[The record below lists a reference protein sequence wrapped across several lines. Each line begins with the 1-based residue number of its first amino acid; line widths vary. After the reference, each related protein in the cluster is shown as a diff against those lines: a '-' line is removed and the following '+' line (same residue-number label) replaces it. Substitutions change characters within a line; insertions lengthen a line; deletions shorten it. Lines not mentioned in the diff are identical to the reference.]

1 MDSRT
6 LLALVLSIAVLI
18 AFQFFFGGD
27 VSQPPREETGVE
39 NIPATGV
46 SEQAPDHEYGK
57 RIRTD
62 GGADVSSLSGIRSPD
77 IPVDTKAPLRKA
89 RDITVETDLYQL
101 VFSERGGT
109 VKKYLLKQYLTTLSD
124 DAAPVNL
131 IDVSSL
137 HLPLGLQMESQ
148 PPVDLSSQFFE
159 PDKEGLKLTRAGEE
173 AQLKFTCNMSNGIKI
188 TRAYTFHQGSYWID
202 LSVYLSGAG
211 TIPGTL
217 CLYNKPGKGGSG
229 LSGLTYSRFTFT
241 GPSYYAKNELHEI
254 KLDDIGEKHAYT
266 GPVDWMGYGDD
277 YFMTALIPI
286 VSEGPW
292 NVLIEKKEADG
303 LTESRLTALKPSPKG
318 AGQGVE
324 VLNLGIYFGPK
335 DIDRL
340 NALGHNL
347 SKAINFGWFDPI
359 AKPLLYFLKF
369 LYRYIHNYGL
379 AIIIVTILIK
389 VAFWPLAQKSA
400 KSMKTMQKLQPK
412 MAKLKEKYGKDK
424 EKMNKELMQLYKT
437 YKVNPMGGCLP
448 MLLQIPV
455 FFALYKVL
463 LQSIEVRHAPFM
475 LWINDLSA
483 PDRLMIPG
491 VNIPYLGGIPV
502 LTLLMGLS
510 MYLQQKLSPSSLDP
524 MQARM
529 MQFLPVIF
537 TCMFINFPSGLVLYW
552 LINNVLTIAQ
562 QHYVNKFTD

>member
-6 LLALVLSIAVLI
+6 LLALVLSIAVLVV
-18 AFQFFFGGD
+18 FQYFFGGD
-27 VSQPPREETGVE
+27 VSRPPREETGVE
-39 NIPATGV
+39 TIPDTGV
-46 SEQAPDHEYGK
+46 SEHATDYEYGK
-57 RIRTD
+57 RIGTD
-62 GGADVSSLSGIRSPD
+62 GSSQTSSLNAIRSPD

-109 VKKYLLKQYLTTLSD
+109 VKKYLLKQYLTMLKD
-124 DAAPVNL
+124 DALPVNL
-131 IDVSSL
+131 IDVSPL

-159 PDKEGLKLTRAGEE
+159 PDKEGLKLTKTGEE
-173 AQLKFTCNMSNGIKI
+173 AQLKFTCSMSNGIKI
-188 TRAYTFHQGSYWID
+188 TRVYTFHHGSYWID

-211 TIPGTL
+211 VIPGTL
-217 CLYNKPGKGGSG
+217 CLYNKPGKKAS
-229 LSGLTYSRFTFT
+229 TFTFT
-241 GPSYYAKNELHEI
+241 GPSYYSNDSLREV
-254 KLDDIGEKHAYT
+254 KLDDVGEKHTYT

-277 YFMTALIPI
+277 YFLTALIPTA
-286 VSEGPW
+286 SEGPW
-292 NVLIEKKEADG
+292 SILIEKKEADG

-318 AGQGVE
+318 TGQGVE

-369 LYRYIHNYGL
+369 LYQYIHNYGL
-379 AIIIVTILIK
+379 AIIVVTILIK
-389 VAFWPLAQKSA
+389 IAFWPLAQKSA

-412 MAKLKEKYGKDK
+412 MAKLKEKYGKDR

-463 LQSIEVRHAPFM
+463 LQSIELRHAPFM

-510 MYLQQKLSPSSLDP
+510 MFLQQKLSPSSLDP

>member
-18 AFQFFFGGD
+18 VFQFFSGGD
-27 VSQPPREETGVE
+27 VSQAPSKETGVG
-39 NIPATGV
+39 NVTTTDV
-46 SEQAPDHEYGK
+46 SEHAPDHEYGK
-57 RIRTD
+57 LIRTD
-62 GGADVSSLSGIRSPD
+62 GSSQISSLNGISRPD
-77 IPVDTKAPLRKA
+77 IPVDTKAPLREA

-101 VFSERGGT
+101 VFSEKGGT

-124 DAAPVNL
+124 DAPPVNL
-131 IDVSSL
+131 IDVSPP

-159 PDKEGLKLTRAGEE
+159 PDKEGLQLTQAGEE
-173 AQLKFTCNMSNGIKI
+173 AQLKFTCNIPNGIKVI
-188 TRAYTFHQGSYWID
+188 KAYTFHQGSYWID

-217 CLYNKPGKGGSG
+217 CLYNKPGEN
-229 LSGLTYSRFTFT
+229 TNRFTFT
-241 GPSYYAKNELHEI
+241 GPAYYGNDSLREV
-254 KLDDIGEKHAYT
+254 KLKDIGEKHTYT
-266 GPVDWMGYGDD
+266 GPVDWIGYGNN
-277 YFMTALIPI
+277 YFITALIPM

-292 NVLIEKKEADG
+292 NISIEKKEADG

-318 AGQGVE
+318 AGQRVE
-324 VLNLGIYFGPK
+324 VLNLGVYFGPK

-412 MAKLKEKYGKDK
+412 MAKLKERYGKDK
-424 EKMNKELMQLYKT
+424 EKLNKELMQLYKT

-463 LQSIEVRHAPFM
+463 LQSIELRHAPFM

-510 MYLQQKLSPSSLDP
+510 MFFQQKLSPSSLDP
-524 MQARM
+524 TQARM

-537 TCMFINFPSGLVLYW
+537 TFMFINFPSGLVLYW
-552 LINNVLTIAQ
+552 LINNVLSIAQ

>member
-18 AFQFFFGGD
+18 GFQYFFGGD

-39 NIPATGV
+39 NVPTTGV
-46 SEQAPDHEYGK
+46 SEQASGHEYGE
-57 RIRTD
+57 RIRAD
-62 GGADVSSLSGIRSPD
+62 GEALSGIRNPD
-77 IPVDTKAPLRKA
+77 IPVDSKAPIRKA
-89 RDITVETDLYQL
+89 RDITVETDLYKL
-101 VFSERGGT
+101 VFSEKGGT

-124 DAAPVNL
+124 DALPVNL
-131 IDVSSL
+131 IDVSPPSL
-137 HLPLGLQMESQ
+137 SLGLQMESQ
-148 PPVDLSSQFFE
+148 PPIDLSSQFFE
-159 PDKEGLKLTRAGEE
+159 PDKEGLNLTQAGEE
-173 AQLKFTCNMSNGIKI
+173 AQLRFISNMSNGIKI
-188 TRAYTFHQGSYWID
+188 TRVYTFHQGSYWID

-211 TIPGTL
+211 TIPGSL
-217 CLYNKPGKGGSG
+217 CLYNKPGED
-229 LSGLTYSRFTFT
+229 TNRFTFT
-241 GPSYYAKNELHEI
+241 GTAYYGNDSLREV
-254 KLDDIGEKHAYT
+254 KLDDGEKHTYT
-266 GPVDWMGYGDD
+266 GPVDWIGYGDN
-277 YFMTALIPI
+277 YFITALIPI
-286 VSEGPW
+286 ISEGPW
-292 NVLIEKKEADG
+292 NILVEKKGADG
-303 LTESRLTALKPSPKG
+303 LTESRLTALKPSSES

-324 VLNLGIYFGPK
+324 ALNLGIYFGPK

-463 LQSIEVRHAPFM
+463 LQSIELRHAPFM

-491 VNIPYLGGIPV
+491 VSIPYLEGIPI

-510 MYLQQKLSPSSLDP
+510 MFLQQKLSPSSLDP
-524 MQARM
+524 TQARM

-552 LINNVLTIAQ
+552 LINNILTIAQ

>member
-18 AFQFFFGGD
+18 VFQYFFGRD
-27 VSQPPREETGVE
+27 VSQPPREETSFE
-39 NIPATGV
+39 TIPATGV
-46 SEQAPDHEYGK
+46 GEQAPDHEYGK

-62 GGADVSSLSGIRSPD
+62 GSSQTSSLNAIGSYD
-77 IPVDTKAPLRKA
+77 IPVDTKAPLRKV

-109 VKKYLLKQYLTTLSD
+109 VKKYLLKQYLATLTD
-124 DAAPVNL
+124 NAPPVNL
-131 IDVSSL
+131 IDVSPP

-159 PDKEGLKLTRAGEE
+159 PDKEGLKLTQAGEE

-188 TRAYTFHQGSYWID
+188 TREYTFHQGSYWID

-211 TIPGTL
+211 TIPGSL
-217 CLYNKPGKGGSG
+217 CLYNKPGEN
-229 LSGLTYSRFTFT
+229 TNRFTFA
-241 GPSYYAKNELHEI
+241 GPAYYGNDSLREV
-254 KLDDIGEKHAYT
+254 KLDDIGEKHTYT
-266 GPVDWMGYGDD
+266 GPVDWIGYGDD
-277 YFMTALIPI
+277 YFITALIPI

-292 NVLIEKKEADG
+292 NILIEKKEADG
-303 LTESRLTALKPSPKG
+303 LAESRLTALKPSPKG

-463 LQSIEVRHAPFM
+463 LQSIELRHAPFT

-510 MYLQQKLSPSSLDP
+510 MFLQQKLSPSSLDP

-537 TCMFINFPSGLVLYW
+537 TCMF
-552 LINNVLTIAQ
+552 
-562 QHYVNKFTD
+562 VN

>member
-18 AFQFFFGGD
+18 GFQFFFGGD
-27 VSQPPREETGVE
+27 VSQPPREETGVK
-39 NIPATGV
+39 NVPTTDV
-46 SEQAPDHEYGK
+46 SDQASDHKYGE

-62 GGADVSSLSGIRSPD
+62 RDALSGIISPD
-77 IPVDTKAPLRKA
+77 TPVDTKAPLRKA
-89 RDITVETDLYQL
+89 RDITVETDLYRL

-109 VKKYLLKQYLTTLSD
+109 AKKYLLKQYLTTLSD
-124 DAAPVNL
+124 DASPVNL
-131 IDVSSL
+131 IDVSPP

-159 PDKEGLKLTRAGEE
+159 PDKESLKLTQAGEE

-188 TRAYTFHQGSYWID
+188 IREYTFHQGSYWID

-211 TIPGTL
+211 TIPGSL
-217 CLYNKPGKGGSG
+217 CLYNKPGEN
-229 LSGLTYSRFTFT
+229 TNRFTFT
-241 GPSYYAKNELHEI
+241 GTAYYGNDSLREV
-254 KLDDIGEKHAYT
+254 KLDDGEKYTYT
-266 GPVDWMGYGDD
+266 GPVDWIGYGDN
-277 YFMTALIPI
+277 YFITALVPI
-286 VSEGPW
+286 ISEGPW
-292 NVLIEKKEADG
+292 NILIEKKGADG
-303 LTESRLTALKPSPKG
+303 LTESRLTALKPSSG
-318 AGQGVE
+318 SAGQGVE

-379 AIIIVTILIK
+379 AIIIVTVLIK

-463 LQSIEVRHAPFM
+463 LQSIELRHAPFM

-491 VNIPYLGGIPV
+491 VSIPYLGGIPV
-502 LTLLMGLS
+502 LTLLMGVS
-510 MYLQQKLSPSSLDP
+510 MFLQQKLSPSSLDP
-524 MQARM
+524 TQARM

>member
-6 LLALVLSIAVLI
+6 LLALVLSIAVLVV
-18 AFQFFFGGD
+18 FQYFFGGD
-27 VSQPPREETGVE
+27 VSQPPREETSFE
-39 NIPATGV
+39 TSPAPGER
-46 SEQAPDHEYGK
+46 EQVPDHEYGK
-57 RIRTD
+57 GIHADGILQTSSLNAIRTSD
-62 GGADVSSLSGIRSPD
+62 T
-77 IPVDTKAPLRKA
+77 PVDEKALLRKA
-89 RDITVETDLYQL
+89 KDVTVETDLYRL
-101 VFSERGGT
+101 VFSEKGGV
-109 VKKYLLKQYLTTLSD
+109 VKKYLLKQYPTTLSD
-124 DAAPVNL
+124 DAPPVDL
-131 IDVSSL
+131 INVS
-137 HLPLGLQMESQ
+137 PPYFTLGIQVESQ
-148 PPVDLSSQFFE
+148 PPLDLSSQFFV
-159 PDKEGLKLTRAGEE
+159 PDKENLKLTQAGEE
-173 AQLKFTCNMSNGIKI
+173 AQLKFIYKMSNGIEI

-202 LSVYLSGAG
+202 MSVYLSGAG
-211 TIPGTL
+211 TIPCTL
-217 CLYNKPGKGGSG
+217 SLYNKPGTKVS
-229 LSGLTYSRFTFT
+229 TFTFT
-241 GPSYYAKNELHEI
+241 GPSYYADNELHEI
-254 KLDDIGEKHAYT
+254 KLDDVGEKHAYT
-266 GPVDWMGYGDD
+266 GPIDWMGYGDD
-277 YFMTALIPI
+277 YFLTALIPL
-286 VSEGPW
+286 VKEGPCK
-292 NVLIEKKEADG
+292 VLIEKKEPDG
-303 LTESRLTALKPSPKG
+303 LTESRLTALNPSPETP
-318 AGQGVE
+318 GQGAE

-340 NALGHNL
+340 NDLGHNL
-347 SKAINFGWFDPI
+347 SRAINFGWFDPI

-379 AIIIVTILIK
+379 AIIVVTILIK
-389 VAFWPLAQKSA
+389 IAFWPLAQKSA

-412 MAKLKEKYGKDK
+412 MAKLKEKHGKDK

-463 LQSIEVRHAPFM
+463 LQSIELRHAPFT

-491 VNIPYLGGIPV
+491 VHIPYLGGIPV

-510 MYLQQKLSPSSLDP
+510 MFLQQKLSPSSLDP
-524 MQARM
+524 TQARI

-552 LINNVLTIAQ
+552 LINNVLSIGQ

>member
-6 LLALVLSIAVLI
+6 LLALVLSLAVTLV
-18 AFQFFFGGD
+18 FQYFLGGN
-27 VSQPPREETGVE
+27 VLQPPREKTGIE
-39 NIPATGV
+39 NVPATDAG
-46 SEQAPDHEYGK
+46 EKAPGHEYG
-57 RIRTD
+57 RLVRTD
-62 GGADVSSLSGIRSPD
+62 EGAGVSILNGISRPD
-77 IPVDTKAPLRKA
+77 IQVDTKAPLRKA
-89 RDITVETDLYQL
+89 RDFTVETDLYRL
-101 VFSERGGT
+101 VFSEKGGT
-109 VKKYLLKQYLTTLSD
+109 IKKYLLKQYPATLSD
-124 DAAPVNL
+124 NAPLVNL
-131 IDVSSL
+131 INVSPL
-137 HLPLGLQMESQ
+137 HLPLGLRMESQ
-148 PPVDLSSQFFE
+148 PPLDLSSQFFE

-202 LSVYLSGAG
+202 LSVQLSGAG
-211 TIPGTL
+211 TIPGSVF
-217 CLYNKPGKGGSG
+217 LYNKPGKKKN
-229 LSGLTYSRFTFT
+229 RFTFA
-241 GPSYYAKNELHEI
+241 GPAYYGNDSLREV
-254 KLDDIGEKHAYT
+254 KLDDVGEKHTYT
-266 GPVDWMGYGDD
+266 GPVDWIGYGDN
-277 YFMTALIPI
+277 YFLTALIPV

-292 NVLIEKKEADG
+292 NILIEKKEADG
-303 LTESRLTALKPSPKG
+303 LTESQLTALKPTPEST
-318 AGQGVE
+318 GQGVE

-335 DIDRL
+335 EIDRL

-359 AKPLLYFLKF
+359 AKPVLYILKY
-369 LYRYIHNYGL
+369 LYRFIHNYGI
-379 AIIIVTILIK
+379 AIIIVTVLIK
-389 VAFWPLAQKSA
+389 IAFWPLAQKSA

-412 MAKLKEKYGKDK
+412 MAKLKEKYGNDK
-424 EKMNKELMQLYKT
+424 ERMNKELMQLYKT

-463 LQSIEVRHAPFM
+463 LQSIELRHAPFM

-502 LTLLMGLS
+502 LTLFMGIS
-510 MYLQQKLSPSSLDP
+510 MFLQQKLSPSSLDP
-524 MQARM
+524 TQARM

-552 LINNVLTIAQ
+552 LINNVLSIAQ
-562 QHYVNKFTD
+562 QYYVNKFTS

>member
-6 LLALVLSIAVLI
+6 LLALVLSIAVLVG
-18 AFQFFFGGD
+18 FQFFFGGK

-39 NIPATGV
+39 NVPTTGV
-46 SEQAPDHEYGK
+46 SEQAPDHEYGE

-62 GGADVSSLSGIRSPD
+62 GGAVVSS
-77 IPVDTKAPLRKA
+77 APLRKA

-101 VFSERGGT
+101 VFSEKGGA

-124 DAAPVNL
+124 DAPPVNL
-131 IDVSSL
+131 IDVSPP

-159 PDKEGLKLTRAGEE
+159 PDKEGLKLTKAGEE
-173 AQLKFTCNMSNGIKI
+173 AQLKFTCNMPDGIKI
-188 TRAYTFHQGSYWID
+188 TRVYTFHQGSYWID

-211 TIPGTL
+211 TIPGSL
-217 CLYNKPGKGGSG
+217 YLYNKPGEN
-229 LSGLTYSRFTFT
+229 TNNRFTFT
-241 GPSYYAKNELHEI
+241 GTAYYGNDSLREV
-254 KLDDIGEKHAYT
+254 KLDDGEKHTYT
-266 GPVDWMGYGDD
+266 GPVDWIGYGDN
-277 YFMTALIPI
+277 YFITALIPI
-286 VSEGPW
+286 ISEGPW
-292 NVLIEKKEADG
+292 NILIEKKGADG
-303 LTESRLTALKPSPKG
+303 LTESRLTALKPSSKG
-318 AGQGVE
+318 IGQGVE
-324 VLNLGIYFGPK
+324 VLNLGVYFGPK

-463 LQSIEVRHAPFM
+463 LKSIELRHAPFM

-491 VNIPYLGGIPV
+491 VSIPYLGGIPV
-502 LTLLMGLS
+502 LTLLMGVS
-510 MYLQQKLSPSSLDP
+510 MFLQQKLSPSSLDP
-524 MQARM
+524 TQARM

>member
-18 AFQFFFGGD
+18 VFQFFFGGD
-27 VSQPPREETGVE
+27 VSQPPHKETSVE
-39 NIPATGV
+39 TIPAAGV

-62 GGADVSSLSGIRSPD
+62 GGAGVSSLSGIRSPD

-89 RDITVETDLYQL
+89 RDITVETDLYRL

-124 DAAPVNL
+124 DASPVNL
-131 IDVSSL
+131 IDVSPP

-159 PDKEGLKLTRAGEE
+159 PDKEGLKLTQTGEE
-173 AQLKFTCNMSNGIKI
+173 AQLKFTCNMPNGIKI
-188 TRAYTFHQGSYWID
+188 TREYTFHQGSYWID

-211 TIPGTL
+211 TIPGSL
-217 CLYNKPGKGGSG
+217 CLYNKPGEN
-229 LSGLTYSRFTFT
+229 TNRFTFT
-241 GPSYYAKNELHEI
+241 GTAYYGNDSLREV
-254 KLDDIGEKHAYT
+254 KLDDGEKHTYT
-266 GPVDWMGYGDD
+266 GSVDWIGYGDN
-277 YFMTALIPI
+277 YFITALIPI
-286 VSEGPW
+286 ISEGPW
-292 NVLIEKKEADG
+292 NILIEKKGADG
-303 LTESRLTALKPSPKG
+303 LTESRLTALKPSPKS

-324 VLNLGIYFGPK
+324 VLNLGVYFGPK

-463 LQSIEVRHAPFM
+463 LQSIELRHAPFM

-491 VNIPYLGGIPV
+491 VSIPYLGGIPV
-502 LTLLMGLS
+502 LTLLMGVS
-510 MYLQQKLSPSSLDP
+510 MFLQQKLSPSSLDP
-524 MQARM
+524 TQARM

>member
-6 LLALVLSIAVLI
+6 LLALVLSIAVLVG
-18 AFQFFFGGD
+18 FQFFFGGK

-39 NIPATGV
+39 NVPTTGV
-46 SEQAPDHEYGK
+46 SEQAPDHEYGE

-62 GGADVSSLSGIRSPD
+62 GGAVVSS
-77 IPVDTKAPLRKA
+77 APLRKA

-101 VFSERGGT
+101 VFSEKGGA

-124 DAAPVNL
+124 DAPPVNL
-131 IDVSSL
+131 IDVSPP

-159 PDKEGLKLTRAGEE
+159 PDKEGLKLTKAGEE
-173 AQLKFTCNMSNGIKI
+173 AQLKFTCNMPDGIKI
-188 TRAYTFHQGSYWID
+188 TRVYTFHQGSYWID

-211 TIPGTL
+211 TIPGSL
-217 CLYNKPGKGGSG
+217 CLYNKPGEN
-229 LSGLTYSRFTFT
+229 TNRFTFT
-241 GPSYYAKNELHEI
+241 GTAYYGNDSLREV
-254 KLDDIGEKHAYT
+254 KLDDGEKHTYT
-266 GPVDWMGYGDD
+266 GSVDWIGYGDN
-277 YFMTALIPI
+277 YFITALIPI
-286 VSEGPW
+286 ISEGPW
-292 NVLIEKKEADG
+292 NILIEKKGADG
-303 LTESRLTALKPSPKG
+303 LTESRLTALKPSPKS

-359 AKPLLYFLKF
+359 AKPVLYFLKF
-369 LYRYIHNYGL
+369 LYQYIHNYGL

-463 LQSIEVRHAPFM
+463 LKSIELRHAPFM

-491 VNIPYLGGIPV
+491 VSIPYLGGIPV
-502 LTLLMGLS
+502 LTLLMGVS
-510 MYLQQKLSPSSLDP
+510 MFLQQKLSPSSLDP
-524 MQARM
+524 TQARM

>member
-18 AFQFFFGGD
+18 VFQFFFGGD
-27 VSQPPREETGVE
+27 VSQPPHKETSVE
-39 NIPATGV
+39 TIPAAGV

-89 RDITVETDLYQL
+89 RDITVETDLYRL

-124 DAAPVNL
+124 DAPPVNL
-131 IDVSSL
+131 INVSPP

-159 PDKEGLKLTRAGEE
+159 PDKEGLKLTQTGEE
-173 AQLKFTCNMSNGIKI
+173 AQLKFTCNMPNGIKI
-188 TRAYTFHQGSYWID
+188 TREYTFHQGSYWID

-211 TIPGTL
+211 TIPGSL
-217 CLYNKPGKGGSG
+217 CLYNKPGEN
-229 LSGLTYSRFTFT
+229 TNRFTFT
-241 GPSYYAKNELHEI
+241 GTAYYGNDSLREV
-254 KLDDIGEKHAYT
+254 KLDDGEKHTYT
-266 GPVDWMGYGDD
+266 GSVDWIGYGDN
-277 YFMTALIPI
+277 YFITALIPI
-286 VSEGPW
+286 ISEGPW
-292 NVLIEKKEADG
+292 NILIEKKGADG
-303 LTESRLTALKPSPKG
+303 LTESRLTALKPSPKS

-324 VLNLGIYFGPK
+324 VLNLGVYFGPK

-463 LQSIEVRHAPFM
+463 LQSIELRHAPFM

-491 VNIPYLGGIPV
+491 VSIPYLGGIPV
-502 LTLLMGLS
+502 LTLLMGVS
-510 MYLQQKLSPSSLDP
+510 MFLQQKLSPSSLDP
-524 MQARM
+524 TQARM

>member
-18 AFQFFFGGD
+18 VFQYFFGGD
-27 VSQPPREETGVE
+27 VSQTPHKETGVE
-39 NIPATGV
+39 NAPGKGV
-46 SEQAPDHEYGK
+46 SEQTPDQEYGK

-62 GGADVSSLSGIRSPD
+62 GDADVSSLIGISRPD
-77 IPVDTKAPLRKA
+77 IQVDTKSPLRRA
-89 RDITVETDLYQL
+89 RDFTVETDLYHL
-101 VFSERGGT
+101 VFSEKGGT
-109 VKKYLLKQYLTTLSD
+109 IKEYLLKQYPATLSD
-124 DAAPVNL
+124 NAPPVNL
-131 IDVSSL
+131 INVSPPN
-137 HLPLGLQMESQ
+137 LPLRLRMESQ
-148 PPVDLSSQFFE
+148 PPIDLSSQFFE
-159 PDKEGLKLTRAGEE
+159 PDKESLKLTQAGEA
-173 AQLKFTCNMSNGIKI
+173 AQLKFTCNISNGIKVI
-188 TRAYTFHQGSYWID
+188 RAYTFHQGSYWID
-202 LSVYLSGAG
+202 LSVHLSGVG

-217 CLYNKPGKGGSG
+217 FLYNKPGKKVS
-229 LSGLTYSRFTFT
+229 TFTFT

-254 KLDDIGEKHAYT
+254 KLDDIGEKHIYT
-266 GPVDWMGYGDD
+266 GSIDWIGYGDD
-277 YFMTALIPI
+277 YFLTALIPI
-286 VSEGPW
+286 VKEGPW

-303 LTESRLTALKPSPKG
+303 LTESQLTALKPSPEG
-318 AGQGVE
+318 IGQGVE
-324 VLNLGIYFGPK
+324 VLNLGVYFGPK

-369 LYRYIHNYGL
+369 LYRFIHNYGF

-389 VAFWPLAQKSA
+389 IAFWPLAQKSA

-412 MAKLKEKYGKDK
+412 MAKLKEKYGNDK

-463 LQSIEVRHAPFM
+463 LQSIELRHAPFM

-524 MQARM
+524 TQARM

-552 LINNVLTIAQ
+552 LINNVLSIAQ
-562 QHYVNKFTD
+562 QHYVNKFTS

>member
-18 AFQFFFGGD
+18 VFQFFFGGD
-27 VSQPPREETGVE
+27 VSQPPHKETSVE
-39 NIPATGV
+39 TIPAAGV

-89 RDITVETDLYQL
+89 RDITVETDLYRL

-124 DAAPVNL
+124 DAPPVNL
-131 IDVSSL
+131 INVSPP

-159 PDKEGLKLTRAGEE
+159 PDKEGLKLTQTGEE
-173 AQLKFTCNMSNGIKI
+173 AQLKFTCNMPNGIKI
-188 TRAYTFHQGSYWID
+188 TREYTFHQGSYWID

-211 TIPGTL
+211 TIPGSL
-217 CLYNKPGKGGSG
+217 CLYNKPGEN
-229 LSGLTYSRFTFT
+229 TNRFTFT
-241 GPSYYAKNELHEI
+241 GTAYYGNDSLREV
-254 KLDDIGEKHAYT
+254 KLDDGEKHTYT
-266 GPVDWMGYGDD
+266 GSVDWIGYGDN
-277 YFMTALIPI
+277 YFITALIPI
-286 VSEGPW
+286 ISEGPW
-292 NVLIEKKEADG
+292 NILIEKKGADG
-303 LTESRLTALKPSPKG
+303 LTESRLTALKPSPKS

-359 AKPLLYFLKF
+359 AKPVLYFLKF
-369 LYRYIHNYGL
+369 LYQYIHNYGL

-463 LQSIEVRHAPFM
+463 LQSIELRHAPFM

-491 VNIPYLGGIPV
+491 VSIPYLGGIPV
-502 LTLLMGLS
+502 LTLLMGVS
-510 MYLQQKLSPSSLDP
+510 MFLQQKLSPSSLDP
-524 MQARM
+524 TQARM

>member
-18 AFQFFFGGD
+18 VFQFFFGGN
-27 VSQPPREETGVE
+27 VSQPPRKGTSVGNVT
-39 NIPATGV
+39 ATDV
-46 SEQAPDHEYGK
+46 SDQASDHEYGK

-62 GGADVSSLSGIRSPD
+62 GGADVSSLSSIRSPD
-77 IPVDTKAPLRKA
+77 IPVDIKAPLRKA
-89 RDITVETDLYQL
+89 RDITVETDLYRL
-101 VFSERGGT
+101 AFSERGGT

-124 DAAPVNL
+124 DAPLVNL
-131 IDVSSL
+131 IDASPP

-159 PDKEGLKLTRAGEE
+159 PDKEGLKLTQAGEE
-173 AQLKFTCNMSNGIKI
+173 VQLKFTCNMPNGIKVI
-188 TRAYTFHQGSYWID
+188 KAYTFHQGSYWID

-211 TIPGTL
+211 TIPCTL
-217 CLYNKPGKGGSG
+217 CLYNKPGEN
-229 LSGLTYSRFTFT
+229 TNRFTFT
-241 GPSYYAKNELHEI
+241 GPAYYGNDSLREV
-254 KLDDIGEKHAYT
+254 KLDDIGEKHTYT
-266 GPVDWMGYGDD
+266 GPVDWIGYGDN
-277 YFMTALIPI
+277 YFITALIPI

-303 LTESRLTALKPSPKG
+303 LTESRLTALKPSPKS

-324 VLNLGIYFGPK
+324 VLNLGVYFGPK

-389 VAFWPLAQKSA
+389 IAFWPLAQKSA

-463 LQSIEVRHAPFM
+463 LQSIELRHAPFM

-510 MYLQQKLSPSSLDP
+510 MFLQQKLSPSSLDP
-524 MQARM
+524 TQARM

-537 TCMFINFPSGLVLYW
+537 TCMFVNFPSGLVLYW

>member
-18 AFQFFFGGD
+18 VFQFFFGGD
-27 VSQPPREETGVE
+27 VSQPPHKETSVE
-39 NIPATGV
+39 TIPAAGV

-89 RDITVETDLYQL
+89 RDITVETDLYRL

-124 DAAPVNL
+124 DAPPVNL
-131 IDVSSL
+131 INVSPP

-159 PDKEGLKLTRAGEE
+159 PDKEGLKLTQTGEE
-173 AQLKFTCNMSNGIKI
+173 AQLKFTCNMPNGIKI
-188 TRAYTFHQGSYWID
+188 TREYTFHQGSYWID

-211 TIPGTL
+211 TIPGSL
-217 CLYNKPGKGGSG
+217 CLYNKPGEN
-229 LSGLTYSRFTFT
+229 TNRFTFT
-241 GPSYYAKNELHEI
+241 GTAYYGNDSLREV
-254 KLDDIGEKHAYT
+254 KLDDGEKHTYT
-266 GPVDWMGYGDD
+266 GSVDWIGYGDN
-277 YFMTALIPI
+277 YFITALIPI
-286 VSEGPW
+286 ISEGPW
-292 NVLIEKKEADG
+292 NILIEKKGADG
-303 LTESRLTALKPSPKG
+303 LTESRLTALKPSPKS

-359 AKPLLYFLKF
+359 AKPVLYFLKF
-369 LYRYIHNYGL
+369 LYQYIHNYGL

-463 LQSIEVRHAPFM
+463 LQSIELRHAPFM

-502 LTLLMGLS
+502 LTLLMGVS
-510 MYLQQKLSPSSLDP
+510 MFLQQKLSPSSLDP
-524 MQARM
+524 TQARM

>member
-18 AFQFFFGGD
+18 VFQFFFGGN
-27 VSQPPREETGVE
+27 VSQPPRKGTSVGNVT
-39 NIPATGV
+39 ATDV
-46 SEQAPDHEYGK
+46 SDQASDHEYGK

-62 GGADVSSLSGIRSPD
+62 GGADVSSLSSIRSPD
-77 IPVDTKAPLRKA
+77 IPVDIKAPLRKA
-89 RDITVETDLYQL
+89 RDITVETDLYRL
-101 VFSERGGT
+101 AFSERGGT

-124 DAAPVNL
+124 DAPLVNL
-131 IDVSSL
+131 IDASPP

-159 PDKEGLKLTRAGEE
+159 PDKEGLKLTQAGEE
-173 AQLKFTCNMSNGIKI
+173 VQLKFTCNMPNGIKVI
-188 TRAYTFHQGSYWID
+188 KAYTFHQGSYWID

-211 TIPGTL
+211 TIPCTL
-217 CLYNKPGKGGSG
+217 CLYNKPGEN
-229 LSGLTYSRFTFT
+229 TNRFTFT
-241 GPSYYAKNELHEI
+241 GPAYYGNDSLREV
-254 KLDDIGEKHAYT
+254 KLDDIGEKHTYT
-266 GPVDWMGYGDD
+266 GPVDWIGYGDN
-277 YFMTALIPI
+277 YFITALIPI

-303 LTESRLTALKPSPKG
+303 LTESRLTALKPSPKS

-324 VLNLGIYFGPK
+324 VLNLGVYFGPK

-369 LYRYIHNYGL
+369 LYQYIHNYGL

-389 VAFWPLAQKSA
+389 IAFWPLAQKSA

-463 LQSIEVRHAPFM
+463 LQSIELRHAPFM

-510 MYLQQKLSPSSLDP
+510 MFLQQKLSPSSLDP
-524 MQARM
+524 TQARM

-537 TCMFINFPSGLVLYW
+537 TCMFVNFPSGLVLYW

-562 QHYVNKFTD
+562 QHYVNKFTN